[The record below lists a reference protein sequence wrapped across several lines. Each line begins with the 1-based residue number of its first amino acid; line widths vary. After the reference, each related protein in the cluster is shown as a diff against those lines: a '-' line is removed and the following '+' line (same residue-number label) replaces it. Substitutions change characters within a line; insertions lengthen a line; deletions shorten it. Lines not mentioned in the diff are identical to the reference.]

1 MIEMYFSLRFQS
13 QLRRTRPK
21 LLRNL
26 EQSIVSSIESFGG
39 AVHTENK
46 LTSARFNGKSIGF
59 WLDML
64 CVLENIKSALEKA
77 SSELYGHIC
86 VVGQDIPA
94 DDVAVLVRSLPSDLW
109 GTGIWVSPRVKP
121 FLESYLDF
129 EEPLSGAEFNPVIKG
144 YIQVRAIRDF
154 GGLRGG
160 TGVLSDNSA
169 KIRQYLKQGVFK
181 NTVIVGDEHI
191 GKHEGIRSYCAEQMG
206 DFPPLVI
213 RFGQNNNVLAVLS
226 DALSPS
232 LKSALGE
239 GAEGLEELRADIFR
253 ERLRDELS
261 DFLVKKGERFF
272 ALLLERYRLAADARR
287 IQPVLIL
294 ENIQEADPMTR
305 LLISGLYFSLP
316 ARERIYIYGACTKM
330 DALEPWEELFPRII
344 KFSPEKNPERGS
356 LEMPRD
362 LWEMAYCCVFFRAFF
377 PGFLT
382 QKLFEEEGKNPEMIR
397 KALNMLGVLGIIDA
411 SGEPEKKL
419 PVFVKQAE
427 KHLGADCEKVKQ
439 VVRGRLLDWVG
450 RGLIKPCFRL
460 LAELSALGGEGND
473 ALVQDAICGD
483 IENGTYSGIDKAI
496 KNGTFGEV
504 VGKGR
509 ENSLL
514 TIVHTLK
521 ALIHGSPEKIHEA
534 FVKPPQSD
542 SSYPGFKSRILS
554 NQAAYCLSIE
564 ENAAAAAAVK
574 EAMLITQNENF
585 GRGLAQVYRLFSLV
599 EFAGQSLSDALD
611 YFAFAVEHAEKSGDN
626 GELAVSAYYAS
637 GAHFIFGNISKA
649 ERLAVQALEAA
660 LASGRPFWADRSAF
674 LRGRLRFEAGR
685 YQEALD
691 IFKALEAESVS
702 SIETN
707 REFKQTLAAWIYR
720 ANIYLHNTRC
730 KHEGGAD
737 AAFFEVEAAFLSGE
751 YRRTL
756 ELANAL
762 EGHEGGERFLFIEQP
777 DWRSGFAQCELFLFP
792 MGDLWKRMVHTYR
805 AMAMCHINSPGNDT
819 FDRDE
824 AIKSMQRI
832 MRDELPDTD
841 PNDAFYYYS
850 YYKVLKRSGAPEVDM
865 NTAISIAFKRLQRR
879 ASRIDDNEVKR
890 GFLSSHY
897 WNGALAAIA
906 KEHKLI

>member
-1 MIEMYFSLRFQS
+1 MVEMYFSLRFQS

-26 EQSIVSSIESFGG
+26 EQSIVTAIESFGG
-39 AVHTENK
+39 TVHTENR
-46 LTSARFNGKSIGF
+46 LTSARFNEKSIGF

-94 DDVAVLVRSLPSDLW
+94 DDAAVLARSLPSDLW
-109 GTGIWVSPRVKP
+109 GTGIWVAPRVKP

-144 YIQVRAIRDF
+144 YLQIRAIRNF
-154 GGLRGG
+154 GDPRPGALH
-160 TGVLSDNSA
+160 DNSA
-169 KIRQYLKQGVFK
+169 RIRQYLKQGAFK
-181 NTVIVGDEHI
+181 NTVIVGDEQI
-191 GKHEGIRSYCAEQMG
+191 GKHEGIRVYCAEQMG

-213 RFGQNNNVLAVLS
+213 RFARNNNVLAVLS
-226 DALSPS
+226 DALSPH
-232 LKSALGE
+232 LQSALG
-239 GAEGLEELRADIFR
+239 GDGIEELRADIFR

-272 ALLLERYRLAADARR
+272 ALLLERYCLAAEARR

-294 ENIQEADPMTR
+294 ENIQEADPMAR
-305 LLISGLYFSLP
+305 LLVSGLYFSLP
-316 ARERIYIYGACTKM
+316 ARERIYIYGSCTKM
-330 DALEPWEELFPRII
+330 EALEPWEELFPRII
-344 KFSPEKNPERGS
+344 KFSPEKRPERGS

-362 LWEMAYCCVFFRAFF
+362 LWEMACCCVLFRAFF

-382 QKLFEEEGKNPEMIR
+382 QKLFEEEGKNPAMIQ
-397 KALNMLGVLGIIDA
+397 KALSMLGVLGIIDA
-411 SGEPEKKL
+411 SGEPKEK
-419 PVFVKQAE
+419 PQVFVKQAE
-427 KHLGADCEKVKQ
+427 KHLGADREKVKRA
-439 VVRGRLLDWVG
+439 VRGRLLDWVG

-460 LAELSALGGEGND
+460 LAELSALGGEASD

-483 IENGTYSGIDKAI
+483 IESGAYSGIDKAI
-496 KNGTFGEV
+496 RSGAFGEV

-514 TIVHTLK
+514 AIVHTLK

-534 FVKPPQSD
+534 FAKPPQSD
-542 SSYPGFKSRILS
+542 SSYPEFKARILS
-554 NQAAYCLSIE
+554 NQAAYYLSIE

-574 EAMLITQNENF
+574 EAMLITQNENC

-599 EFAGQSLSDALD
+599 EFAAQNLSDALD

-649 ERLAVQALEAA
+649 ERLAAQAVEAA
-660 LASGRPFWADRSAF
+660 LAAGRPFWAGRSVF

-691 IFKALEAESVS
+691 IFKALETESVS
-702 SIETN
+702 SLETN
-707 REFKQTLAAWIYR
+707 AEFRQTLAAWIYR

-792 MGDLWKRMVHTYR
+792 MGDLWKRMIHTYR
-805 AMAMCHINSPGNDT
+805 AMAICHINPPGNDT

-824 AIKSMQRI
+824 AIKAMRRI
-832 MRDELPDTD
+832 MRDELPGTD